1 MRLGTCPSPEDLAAF
16 AIGNL
21 SLRTLDRIAGH
32 VDQCPQCERVLA
44 DCDAAADGLIGDVRR
59 AASESS
65 DATDEL
71 VAMARDA
78 VQGSSTSFSL
88 DPGKRIARQLAE
100 GSCRIGRFELLEE
113 VGSGSFGYVFR
124 ALDTQLERIV
134 AIKILRAGGL
144 ASDDEIRRFQR
155 EARSVAQ
162 LKHPSVVALY
172 DTGQTEDELF
182 YLVTEFVEGETLE
195 ERLSREPV
203 DAATAVGWTRQLAEA
218 VDYAHGRG
226 VIHRD
231 IKPSNILIDSNQQ
244 PHVMDF
250 GLAKREAADAS
261 MTSDG
266 LVMGTPAYMSPEQA
280 RGESQDVDGRSD
292 VYSLGVVLYEMIT
305 GERPF
310 RGNRRM
316 LLLQVLQDE
325 PRAPRQL

>member
-226 VIHRD
+226 VIHR
-231 IKPSNILIDSNQQ
+231 
-244 PHVMDF
+244 
-250 GLAKREAADAS
+250 
-261 MTSDG
+261 
-266 LVMGTPAYMSPEQA
+266 
-280 RGESQDVDGRSD
+280 
-292 VYSLGVVLYEMIT
+292 
-305 GERPF
+305 
-310 RGNRRM
+310 
-316 LLLQVLQDE
+316 
-325 PRAPRQL
+325 